1 MDVNV
6 LLSINKGS
14 FLSFPVLGIM
24 LFMYFLYTFTVFK
37 NIFHR
42 NVLCGSFHANS
53 DNAPRVTTSDFVE
66 KIPEETT
73 WCQ

>member
-6 LLSINKGS
+6 LPSINKGS

-42 NVLCGSFHANS
+42 NVLCLN
-53 DNAPRVTTSDFVE
+53 
-66 KIPEETT
+66 
-73 WCQ
+73 